1 MVNDINDLDFSKQY
15 TYADYLTW
23 HFKERVELIKG
34 WIHKMSPAPLDKHQ
48 RIASSLYLEIG
59 NYFKRRGCQVRFA
72 PYDVRLLDSKKS
84 TEDTQIFTVVQPDIC
99 IICDPAKIDRRGCIG
114 APDWIIEILSPGNSK
129 TEMYDKYQLYQEN
142 KVKEYWIVQP
152 EHENILQFALSAEN
166 YQLVKMY
173 SGDEIISPVLF
184 PELKISLTDI
194 F

>member
-84 TEDTQIFTVVQPDIC
+84 TEDAQIFTVVQPDIC

-129 TEMYDKYQLYQEN
+129 TEMHDKYQLYQEN
-142 KVKEYWIVQP
+142 KVREYWIVQP
-152 EHENILQFALSAEN
+152 EHENILQFALSVEN